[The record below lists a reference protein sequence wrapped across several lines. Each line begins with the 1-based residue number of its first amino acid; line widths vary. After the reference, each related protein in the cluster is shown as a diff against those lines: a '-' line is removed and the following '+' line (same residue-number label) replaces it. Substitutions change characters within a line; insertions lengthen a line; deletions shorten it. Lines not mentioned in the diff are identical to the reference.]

1 MSWLWSFFT
10 PMWGYGTLLL
20 AALGLAATYA
30 PSLRLKIAAGFL
42 FGITL
47 AVLVSFSVG
56 FNYADTQCRAEW
68 NAAEKAGQQIG
79 KDARSGGERDDAG
92 GLRDPFDCY
101 DKKDAC

>member
-47 AVLVSFSVG
+47 AVLISFSVG
-56 FNYADTQCRAEW
+56 YNYADTKCRAEW
-68 NAAEKAGQQIG
+68 KAAEQAARQLG
-79 KDARSGGERDDAG
+79 KDTRDAGIRDDAD
-92 GLRDPFDCY
+92 GLRDPNDRNNQ
-101 DKKDAC
+101 ANPR